1 MHALHILHVDTDS
14 AFSTYVSRAG
24 GQRSDT
30 ATDTNTATAT
40 ATVTTVDTAA
50 AALEYLADDDHSIDC
65 LVTEYDLPES
75 DGLELLERVR
85 ETHPDIPFI
94 LFTGEGTEQVVSEA
108 ISAGATDYLE
118 KTGGTEQYELL
129 LSRIEKFVDRHRSS
143 QERDRVYQALA
154 SATEGIGLLGS
165 DGRYI
170 YVNDAYAA
178 VYGYEPED
186 LIGTHWKQLY
196 PADEVERF
204 TDDILPSLHRTG
216 EWSGRSR
223 GKRVT
228 GETFPEKL
236 SLTSLEN
243 GGHVCVVRDV
253 SDQLA
258 REQQFD
264 TLADNLQG
272 VVYRCGY
279 DPDWPMQH
287 VLGNVEEFL
296 GYTAHSLETQRLLW
310 RDVIHPEDREMVWE
324 TVQEAVSNDEPYNI
338 TYRVTTRCGETKW
351 VIERGRGVP
360 RVDGSVTTLEGLI
373 TDITA
378 RKERKQELEWKTKAM
393 DEASMGIVIA
403 DPTEADTPITY
414 VNKEFCELTG
424 YDREDVLGRNC
435 RFLQGPLTAEST
447 VETVREGIAN
457 AEPVDV
463 DILNYRRD
471 GTPFWNNLQITPVFD
486 DDGSVSYF
494 VGFQTDVT
502 ARIEYERRIAVLHR
516 ILRHNIRN
524 HLNVQLAQLEEL
536 LDSES
541 NEEAAI
547 ENVRAPAL
555 SLLESSEKARRIES
569 VLSSASFDPDTVPIS
584 SLLDRAY
591 SSASLPEGEE
601 SVHVSREDGAD
612 PTVLAPPEVA
622 VAFRELI
629 ENAVHH
635 ATDASPT
642 VSITVETKTTT
653 VASDGRTTAVVV
665 VRIEDTNPHIAEMD
679 RTRLLGND
687 ESPVHHGSGLG
698 LWLVNWLVT
707 MSGGMIEHEAMDGG
721 GNRIS
726 VALLRPEPQR
736 S

>member
-1 MHALHILHVDTDS
+1 MHPFHILHVDTDA
-14 AFSTYVSRAG
+14 AFATYVS
-24 GQRSDT
+24 T
-30 ATDTNTATAT
+30 AATHASV
-40 ATVTTVDTAA
+40 TVTAVDTAA

-75 DGLELLERVR
+75 NGLELLERVR
-85 ETHPDIPFI
+85 DAHAELPVV
-94 LFTGEGTEQVVSEA
+94 LFTAEGTERIVSDA

-118 KTGGTEQYELL
+118 KTGGTERYDLL
-129 LSRIEKFVDRHRSS
+129 LNRIEKFVDRHRST

-154 SATEGIGLLGS
+154 SATEGVGLLGP
-165 DGRYI
+165 DNRYI

-186 LIGTHWKQLY
+186 LIGTHWKHLY
-196 PADEVERF
+196 PADEIERF
-204 TDDILPSLHRTG
+204 TDEILPALRHNG

-223 GKRVT
+223 GKRIT
-228 GETFPEKL
+228 GETFPEEL

-253 SDQLA
+253 SEQLA

-310 RDVIHPEDREMVWE
+310 NDVIHPEDREMVWE
-324 TVQEAVSNDEPYNI
+324 TVREAVSRGETFQF
-338 TYRVTTRCGETKW
+338 TYRLKTRFGETKW
-351 VIERGRGVP
+351 VIDRGRGITDA
-360 RVDGSVTTLEGLI
+360 DGSVTALEGLI

-378 RKERKQELEWKTKAM
+378 RKEHKRELEWKTKAM

-403 DPTEADTPITY
+403 DPTEADMPITY
-414 VNKEFCELTG
+414 VNEQFCELTG
-424 YDREDVLGRNC
+424 YDRGDALGRNC

-447 VETVREGIAN
+447 VDTIRERLDN

-471 GTPFWNNLQITPVFD
+471 GTPFWNNVQITPVFD

-536 LDSES
+536 LDSAS
-541 NEEAAI
+541 SEEAVI

-584 SLLDRAY
+584 SLLDQAY
-591 SSASLPEGEE
+591 SSASLPEGGE

-629 ENAVHH
+629 ENAVRH

-642 VSITVETKTTT
+642 VSITVETETTT
-653 VASDGRTTAVVV
+653 VASDGRTAAVVV